1 MSTQNCST
9 IRIEDICTLSEDKE
23 LYNMIVLLVATYNNV
38 IREQAEVIVKTI
50 LEEK

>member
-1 MSTQNCST
+1 MSTQDCGT

-38 IREQAEVIVKTI
+38 IREEAEVIIKTI
-50 LEEK
+50 IEGK